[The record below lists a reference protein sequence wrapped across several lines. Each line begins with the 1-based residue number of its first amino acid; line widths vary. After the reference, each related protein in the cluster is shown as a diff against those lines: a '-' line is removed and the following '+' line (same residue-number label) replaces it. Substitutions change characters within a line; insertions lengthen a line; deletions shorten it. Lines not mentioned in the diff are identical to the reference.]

1 VTSRLWQNA
10 RGTASPEPGPHG
22 SSPDPHGTLTS
33 GEGAVRDSVTVG
45 TWTAVSRGTG
55 VLRVLLLAAVLG
67 PTYLGNTYQL
77 TNALPNLVFYGFLG
91 GSLFASLLVPSLVG
105 YLDLGSRRDV
115 ERVTGAFLGVTL
127 AALAVLTPIA
137 LLVLPL
143 LLQLMTPFSDS
154 STAGE
159 QVQLARWL
167 ILMTMPQVLGYAVAG
182 ICAAVM
188 NAQRRYALA
197 AAAPAVENL
206 GIIGVLLAVAVLYG
220 SRRSA
225 GMPPDGELL
234 LLGLGSTAAVG
245 VHAALQWWGA
255 RRCGVRLRPR
265 LGWRITDVQGV
276 LRRAVPSLI
285 QSALLAL
292 QILAILVVASTV
304 AGGTVALQIAL
315 NFYALPI
322 ALVATPV
329 ALSLLPRLSR
339 LVHASSAGDFSDTF
353 IRGLRLALF
362 LTLPAATGYLV
373 LAGPI
378 AASVA
383 GGRMA
388 TPDGVRM
395 ISWALASVACGL
407 VGQSV
412 FFVTSQA
419 AYARRDMR
427 KPLRSTILQCVVCLA
442 GCGIAVQADGLA
454 VLVILGISYSVAN
467 VVGALHLL
475 NAMRR
480 HLHPATERWAM
491 ASAQVAVGCLAMAL
505 VTLGAS
511 RLVEHLVD
519 GRPGAVLSLAAG
531 CLAGLFTFGFTQ
543 HRWRSQEAAWLIAS
557 LAMRR
562 PWAPRTRTINT

>member
-1 VTSRLWQNA
+1 MTSRLWQNP
-10 RGTASPEPGPHG
+10 RVPVSQEPGPHG

-167 ILMTMPQVLGYAVAG
+167 ILMTMPQVMGYAVAG

-220 SRRSA
+220 SRQSD
-225 GMPPDGELL
+225 GMTPNGELL

-265 LGWRITDVQGV
+265 LGWRIPDVQGV
-276 LRRAVPSLI
+276 LRRAVPSLV

-339 LVHASSAGDFSDTF
+339 LVQASSAGDFSDTF

-395 ISWALASVACGL
+395 ITWALASVACGL

-427 KPLRSTILQCVVCLA
+427 RPLRSTVLQCVVCLV

-467 VVGALHLL
+467 IIGALHLL
-475 NAMRR
+475 NAMRQD
-480 HLHPATERWAM
+480 LHPATERWAV
-491 ASAQVAVGCLAMAL
+491 ASIQVAVGCLAMAV
-505 VTLGAS
+505 VTVGAS
-511 RLVEHLVD
+511 RLADHLVH
-519 GRPGAVLSLAAG
+519 GRPGAVLSLTAG

-543 HRWRSQEAAWLIAS
+543 RRWRSQEAAWLIAS